1 MEYALPSIHNCFK
14 NGKIMQE
21 KLWFTGSKKFLEV
34 FFLLV
39 TSIITTLIS
48 AIKNLLMSQWGN
60 NEEINK
66 NK

>member
-1 MEYALPSIHNCFK
+1 MEYALPYVHNCFK
-14 NGKIMQE
+14 NGQE
-21 KLWFTGSKKFLEV
+21 KLWFTGSKNVLEV
-34 FFLLV
+34 FIHLV
-39 TSIITTLIS
+39 ISILIITTLIS